1 VTHSIDIR
9 AEIGDMA
16 KLAAPIVLAELGWMA
31 MGIVD
36 TMFVGRVS
44 AEAIGAVSLGTVLFY
59 GVSITASGL
68 LLGLDTLVARSFGAG
83 DRKDCRHSL
92 ISSLWLGLILM
103 PVVMAIV
110 LGVLWFLPRVGIEP
124 AVLEATRPYL
134 RTLTWSTPA
143 LILYFG
149 FRRYLQATDAVRPVM
164 ITLLSANLVNVAGNW
179 LLVFGNLGAPKMG
192 AEGAAWATFASRL
205 YMAVALGVAIA
216 QRDPE
221 FFDDSW
227 KADWRRAW
235 ELLKLGLPAAGQIA
249 LEVGVFGLVTV
260 LVSKMSVAWLAG
272 HQIALATVSTTFMLP
287 LGISSAAA
295 VRVGHALGRGDRR
308 GAAASGW
315 TALALGAAAMGTCA
329 LVLLVAPQWVARLF
343 TPEVQIVAAGA
354 VLLRIAAFFQLFD
367 GLQVVTTGALRG
379 AGDTHTAMLC
389 HLTGYWIVGLPL
401 GIVLGFSKGL
411 GAAGLWT
418 GLSVGLILIGTVLTL
433 FWRRLARKLVRTAE
447 VSGSSM
453 LQ

>member
-1 VTHSIDIR
+1 VANSIDIR

-16 KLAAPIVLAELGWMA
+16 RLAAPIVLAELGWMT

-83 DRKDCRHSL
+83 DPKDCRHSL
-92 ISSLWLGLILM
+92 IASLWLAVILM
-103 PVVMAIV
+103 PLVMAIV
-110 LGVLWFLPRVGIEP
+110 FGIIWFLPSVGIEP
-124 AVLEATRPYL
+124 GVLEATRPYL

-149 FRRYLQATDAVRPVM
+149 LRRYLQATDAVRPVM
-164 ITLLSANLVNVAGNW
+164 ITLLTANLVNVAGNW
-179 LLVFGNLGAPKMG
+179 LLVFGNLGAPKLG

-205 YMAVALGVAIA
+205 YMAGALGIVIA
-216 QRDPE
+216 RRDPE
-221 FFDDSW
+221 FFGDSW
-227 KADWRRAW
+227 KADWRRVW

-260 LVSKMSVAWLAG
+260 LVSKMSVAGLAG

-295 VRVGHALGRGDRR
+295 VRVGHALGRGDRH
-308 GAAASGW
+308 GAATSGW

-329 LVLLVAPQWVARLF
+329 LILLAAPQWVARLF
-343 TPEVQIVAAGA
+343 TPEAEIVAAGA

-367 GLQVVTTGALRG
+367 GLQVVATGALRG

-411 GAAGLWT
+411 GAAGLWI
-418 GLSVGLILIGTVLTL
+418 GLSAGLILIGIVLTL
-433 FWRRLARKLVRTAE
+433 FWRRRARNLMSLGKPGKSA
-447 VSGSSM
+447 M